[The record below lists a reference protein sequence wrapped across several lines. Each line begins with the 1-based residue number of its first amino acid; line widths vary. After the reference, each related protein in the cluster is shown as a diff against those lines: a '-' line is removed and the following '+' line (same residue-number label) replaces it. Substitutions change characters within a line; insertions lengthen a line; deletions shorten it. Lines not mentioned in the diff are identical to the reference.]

1 MPGAVNRGQFACG
14 AGKTTAMRAIGGV
27 AAVDSGESLRLALSM
42 AITLASSVA
51 MARLAGKIYERAIL
65 RTGSRLRV
73 RQVLRSHS

>member
-1 MPGAVNRGQFACG
+1 
-14 AGKTTAMRAIGGV
+14 MRAIGGV